1 MEYITSL
8 QAADKWNLSKRQV
21 NALCKS
27 GQIYGAVKKGQ
38 RWMIPEDAVYESK
51 RSVEKQPDPIG
62 EKYLNLG
69 NEGKA
74 ADQQADQDQNYEY
87 GSHTEQSV

>member
-38 RWMIPEDAVYESK
+38 RWMIPEDATF
-51 RSVEKQPDPIG
+51 
-62 EKYLNLG
+62 EKYLN
-69 NEGKA
+69 
-74 ADQQADQDQNYEY
+74 
-87 GSHTEQSV
+87 HTM

>member
-27 GQIYGAVKKGQ
+27 GQIYGAVKKSTALDDTG
-38 RWMIPEDAVYESK
+38 
-51 RSVEKQPDPIG
+51 G
-62 EKYLNLG
+62 CNF
-69 NEGKA
+69 
-74 ADQQADQDQNYEY
+74 
-87 GSHTEQSV
+87 

>member
-27 GQIYGAVKKGQ
+27 RQIYGSVKKK
-38 RWMIPEDAVYESK
+38 D
-51 RSVEKQPDPIG
+51 SVDDTG
-62 EKYLNLG
+62 GCNF
-69 NEGKA
+69 
-74 ADQQADQDQNYEY
+74 
-87 GSHTEQSV
+87 

>member
-1 MEYITSL
+1 MLTSRFPIIIRITEIKSERMDSMEYITSL

-38 RWMIPEDAVYESK
+38 RWMIPEDATF
-51 RSVEKQPDPIG
+51 
-62 EKYLNLG
+62 EKYLNHYDVIYL
-69 NEGKA
+69 
-74 ADQQADQDQNYEY
+74 DI
-87 GSHTEQSV
+87 TL

>member
-27 GQIYGAVKKGQ
+27 RQIYGAVKKRTALDGT
-38 RWMIPEDAVYESK
+38 
-51 RSVEKQPDPIG
+51 G
-62 EKYLNLG
+62 GCNF
-69 NEGKA
+69 
-74 ADQQADQDQNYEY
+74 
-87 GSHTEQSV
+87 

>member
-1 MEYITSL
+1 MLTSHLPVIIGITEIKSERMDSMEYITSL

-38 RWMIPEDAVYESK
+38 RWMIPEDATF
-51 RSVEKQPDPIG
+51 
-62 EKYLNLG
+62 EKYLNHYDVIYL
-69 NEGKA
+69 
-74 ADQQADQDQNYEY
+74 DI
-87 GSHTEQSV
+87 TL

>member
-1 MEYITSL
+1 MLTSHFPVIIRITEIKSERMDSMEYITSL

-38 RWMIPEDAVYESK
+38 RWMIPEDATF
-51 RSVEKQPDPIG
+51 
-62 EKYLNLG
+62 EKYLNHYDVIYL
-69 NEGKA
+69 
-74 ADQQADQDQNYEY
+74 DI
-87 GSHTEQSV
+87 TL